1 VTRTARFD
9 ALIRGQAATRPPV
22 GPHSTG
28 PLETYFRGLEMA
40 IGDRAAKMTNK
51 HRADA
56 LLKLLTARHNAWVDE
71 DAWTDLIRDHLVARK
86 GHAIH
91 QRLRTD
97 PAGTPSLRV

>member
-1 VTRTARFD
+1 
-9 ALIRGQAATRPPV
+9 
-22 GPHSTG
+22 
-28 PLETYFRGLEMA
+28 LETYFRHVETT

-56 LLKLLTARHNAWVDE
+56 PAEAADRPAQRLVDE
-71 DAWTDLIRDHLVARK
+71 ASWTDLIRDHLLGRK
-86 GHAIH
+86 GHATR